1 MRRPPR
7 PFTVEIKSSRR
18 PASIRTPAPAL
29 VDPPR
34 AEPLFQDLLLRDAR
48 KVGQDHRPAQE
59 AALSEAHQV
68 FGTLGVST
76 PGPVQA
82 AGLHAVAQQGPE
94 VEGVA
99 PEQPRAAGRGAEPR
113 QARILPDL
121 LTLVRVGEPPSP
133 EAEKCSAPRR
143 KLQSPKVQGLVEPAA
158 ETSPGLDHVAL
169 LDAGQEHSEPAEMEA
184 PALSDPLEMAAAA
197 QGAMPPSPSS
207 EVMTSAEG
215 GSPRPGRRSR
225 EVCPG
230 WVYRAACRKAKR
242 RGEPRPQRI
251 AGAKWNRRRP

>member
-34 AEPLFQDLLLRDAR
+34 AEPLLQDLQLRDTR
-48 KVGQDHRPAQE
+48 NVGQDRRPAQE

-68 FGTLGVST
+68 FRTLGVST

-94 VEGVA
+94 VELVA

-113 QARILPDL
+113 QARILSDL
-121 LTLVRVGEPPSP
+121 LSLSRAGAPFSP
-133 EAEKCSAPRR
+133 EAEKRSAPH
-143 KLQSPKVQGLVEPAA
+143 SPKVEERVEPEAA
-158 ETSPGLDHVAL
+158 EMSLGLNETAR
-169 LDAGQEHSEPAEMEA
+169 LDAGHEEGEHAEMEA
-184 PALSDPLEMAAAA
+184 PASCDTLERTAAEQGDLPASLSPEVIA
-197 QGAMPPSPSS
+197 SS
-207 EVMTSAEG
+207 GLDS
-215 GSPRPGRRSR
+215 SRQGRRSR

-230 WVYRAACRKAKR
+230 WMYRAACRKAKR
-242 RGEPRPQRI
+242 RGEPLPQRT
-251 AGAKWNRRRP
+251 GAKWKRR

>member
-1 MRRPPR
+1 MRRPQR

-34 AEPLFQDLLLRDAR
+34 AEPLFQDLLLRDMR
-48 KVGQDHRPAQE
+48 KVGQDRRPAQE

-68 FGTLGVST
+68 FRTLGVST

-113 QARILPDL
+113 QARVLPDL
-121 LTLVRVGEPPSP
+121 LSLSGAGAPFSP
-133 EAEKCSAPRR
+133 EAEKRSAPH
-143 KLQSPKVQGLVEPAA
+143 SPKVQERVEPEAA
-158 ETSPGLDHVAL
+158 EMSPGLHEVAP
-169 LDAGQEHSEPAEMEA
+169 LDADHEHSGPTE
-184 PALSDPLEMAAAA
+184 
-197 QGAMPPSPSS
+197 
-207 EVMTSAEG
+207 
-215 GSPRPGRRSR
+215 
-225 EVCPG
+225 
-230 WVYRAACRKAKR
+230 
-242 RGEPRPQRI
+242 
-251 AGAKWNRRRP
+251 

>member
-7 PFTVEIKSSRR
+7 PFTVEIRSSRR

-34 AEPLFQDLLLRDAR
+34 AEPLFQDLLLRDTR
-48 KVGQDHRPAQE
+48 KVGQDRRPAQE

-68 FGTLGVST
+68 FSRLGLST

-113 QARILPDL
+113 QARVLPDL
-121 LTLVRVGEPPSP
+121 LSLSGAGAPFSP
-133 EAEKCSAPRR
+133 EAEKRSAPH
-143 KLQSPKVQGLVEPAA
+143 SPKVEERVEPEAA
-158 ETSPGLDHVAL
+158 EMSPGLNETAR
-169 LDAGQEHSEPAEMEA
+169 LDAGHEDGEHAEMEA
-184 PALSDPLEMAAAA
+184 LTPSDTLERTAAE
-197 QGAMPPSPSS
+197 QGAMPTSPSPEVIASS
-207 EVMTSAEG
+207 G
-215 GSPRPGRRSR
+215 LGSSRLGRHSR

-230 WVYRAACRKAKR
+230 WMYRAACRKAKR

>member
-34 AEPLFQDLLLRDAR
+34 AEPLFQDLLLRDTR
-48 KVGQDHRPAQE
+48 KVGQDRRPAQE

-113 QARILPDL
+113 QARVLPDL
-121 LTLVRVGEPPSP
+121 LSLSGAGAPFSP
-133 EAEKCSAPRR
+133 EAEKRSAPH
-143 KLQSPKVQGLVEPAA
+143 SPKVEERVEPKAT
-158 ETSPGLDHVAL
+158 EMSPGLDQAAP
-169 LDAGQEHSEPAEMEA
+169 LDADHEHGEPAEMEA
-184 PALSDPLEMAAAA
+184 LTSCDTLERTATE
-197 QGAMPPSPSS
+197 Q
-207 EVMTSAEG
+207 G
-215 GSPRPGRRSR
+215 GSPTSPSPEVIASSGLGSSRQGRHSR

-230 WVYRAACRKAKR
+230 WMYRAACRKAKR

-251 AGAKWNRRRP
+251 AGAKWKRG

>member
-7 PFTVEIKSSRR
+7 PFTVEIKSSRSS
-18 PASIRTPAPAL
+18 ASIRTPVPAL
-29 VDPPR
+29 VDR
-34 AEPLFQDLLLRDAR
+34 SRTEPLFQDLQLSDTR
-48 KVGQDHRPAQE
+48 KVGQDRRPAQE

-68 FGTLGVST
+68 FRTLGVST

-82 AGLHAVAQQGPE
+82 AGLHAVAQQGLKVE
-94 VEGVA
+94 VVA

-121 LTLVRVGEPPSP
+121 LTLSRAGEPPSP
-133 EAEKCSAPRR
+133 EAEKRSAPHR
-143 KLQSPKVQGLVEPAA
+143 KPQSPTMQERVEA
-158 ETSPGLDHVAL
+158 EASPGLDHVAL
-169 LDAGQEHSEPAEMEA
+169 RDAGQEHSEPAEMEA
-184 PALSDPLEMAAAA
+184 PALFDPLAMAAAA

-207 EVMTSAEG
+207 EGMTSAEG

-230 WVYRAACRKAKR
+230 WVAACRKAKR
-242 RGEPRPQRI
+242 RGEPLPLRV
-251 AGAKWNRRRP
+251 GTKWKRRRPQTG